1 MLIAKIK
8 YISPTDIT
16 GSRYK
21 AIVKEGTF
29 KVSATVPSTYASDNT
44 DEIRAVEALIVKLKK
59 APHKFF
65 SHGVKPEIRIIG
77 SYDHEVFA
85 SIFPLRKW
93 ESEKKDD

>member
-21 AIVKEGTF
+21 ASVKEGTF
-29 KVSATVPSTYASDNT
+29 RVSATVPSTYATDSK
-44 DEIRAVEALIVKLKK
+44 DEIRAVEALVAKLKK
-59 APHKFF
+59 APHKMF
-65 SHGVKPEIRIIG
+65 SYGVNPEIRILG

-85 SIFPLRKW
+85 SIFPLR
-93 ESEKKDD
+93 ELAQ